1 MSKKYLKIDDY
12 MNTVEKV
19 AYANGKPLA
28 DPYQKTSYAYALGY
42 VLSNFK
48 YCLDE
53 LDLSEKQLEVLA
65 KRTEWL
71 ELFGT
76 NV

>member
-1 MSKKYLKIDDY
+1 MLKYLKIDDY
-12 MNTVEKV
+12 MNTLEKV
-19 AYANGKPLA
+19 AYENGKPYA
-28 DPYQKTSYAYALGY
+28 EYGQKTAYPYALGY

-53 LDLSEKQLEVLA
+53 LDLSEKQLEILA
-65 KRTEWL
+65 KRAEWL

>member
-19 AYANGKPLA
+19 AYTNGKPLA
-28 DPYQKTSYAYALGY
+28 DVGQKTSYAYALGY

>member
-19 AYANGKPLA
+19 AYTNGKPLA
-28 DPYQKTSYAYALGY
+28 DVGQKTSYAYALGY

-53 LDLSEKQLEVLA
+53 LNLTDKQLEVLA
-65 KRTEWL
+65 KRKEWL
-71 ELFGT
+71 DLFGT
-76 NV
+76 EV